1 MIRENP
7 NQIIPWYELA
17 KDEYF
22 YLYGTLPSE
31 IWRNYVPSED
41 SLKAITWI
49 ARHIPENAKQ
59 AASELKPQEV
69 RWVMEELPER
79 YVPDLFVRQTD
90 AKKIQGEIARL
101 ASLSDKE
108 LRKPWQSESEYN
120 YARYHGYADIFLK
133 IVLPTLL
140 VVAVLWLYYA
150 RKGKKSATDQ
160 TIVVQNIIPPT
171 SSSNEAFFEKLGV
184 QRPLPPSQ
192 NHVKDGKE
200 NKV

>member
-1 MIRENP
+1 M
-7 NQIIPWYELA
+7 
-17 KDEYF
+17 
-22 YLYGTLPSE
+22 
-31 IWRNYVPSED
+31 
-41 SLKAITWI
+41 
-49 ARHIPENAKQ
+49 
-59 AASELKPQEV
+59 
-69 RWVMEELPER
+69 
-79 YVPDLFVRQTD
+79 RQTD